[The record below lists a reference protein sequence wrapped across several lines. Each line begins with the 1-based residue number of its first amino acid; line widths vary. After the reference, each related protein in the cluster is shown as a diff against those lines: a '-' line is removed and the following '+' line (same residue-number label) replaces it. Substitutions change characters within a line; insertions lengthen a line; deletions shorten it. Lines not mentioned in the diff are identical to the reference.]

1 MKLTKKFLAAAV
13 SLTLSASMLLSGC
26 GKVEGDADDKDAQK
40 VENISES
47 AKVAV
52 STVGSTAENIKDIFT
67 GQSDKAFSGE
77 MSVSFGADAAKD
89 LGVDKLED
97 FSLTSDVKAKDGNFE
112 TLLGVKYG
120 GEELINADI
129 VREEST
135 GNIYFGSKQ
144 LSSAYLYVTG
154 EEIEAAI
161 SEIEGELGEGM
172 STNTLAEIF
181 TVDPYL
187 TMNGEEMSDEDVQL
201 LEKKLDEYA
210 EEIEKNAPQG
220 AEGEKITGEIDGVS
234 YTLDSKEYI
243 VSGNDALNIVTAVT
257 DKLKADDELLDMF
270 TKYFDSQ
277 QVGKQD
283 IIDAVD
289 EFVADM
295 KDSGGLDET
304 VPFTAYYQDD
314 EFAGMAFNVD
324 GESLDMLWYVEDE
337 AACAKLIVDGTDD
350 GEDVNMTASANI
362 DGGATDV
369 SAKLDIPGEASISF
383 KIDDFMIVDE
393 ESGAFK
399 GSVDISVSDS
409 EQTMSITAKSDSTS
423 SKLDMSAQ
431 MSMNGEKLMSVSLT
445 GKETKA
451 TDIKI
456 PSGKLFDATDDEQ
469 MEQYAATIDPDK
481 LQKDIKSALGD
492 ELYSAIFDS
501 GYDDHDYDYDI
512 DDYYDPYEEDY
523 GNGVGDDDQPYTGI
537 GKADEYFGDI

>member
-1 MKLTKKFLAAAV
+1 MAAAV

-26 GKVEGDADDKDAQK
+26 GKVEGDADDKAAQK
-40 VENISES
+40 VGNISES
-47 AKVAV
+47 AKLAV
-52 STVGSTAENIKDIFT
+52 STVGNTAENIKDIFT
-67 GQSDKAFSGE
+67 GQADKAFSGE
-77 MSVSFGADAAKD
+77 LSVSFGADAAKE

-97 FSLTSDVKAKDGNFE
+97 IALTSDVKAKDGNIE
-112 TLLGVKYG
+112 TLLGIKYG
-120 GEELINADI
+120 KDELINADI
-129 VREEST
+129 IRDEST

-161 SEIEGELGEGM
+161 GEIEGELGDEIG
-172 STNTLAEIF
+172 TNTLTEAI

-187 TMNGEEMSDEDVQL
+187 TMNGEEMSDEDVQM

-220 AEGEKITGEIDGVS
+220 AEGEKVTGDIDGVS

-243 VSGNDALNIVTAVT
+243 VSGNDALNMVTAVA

-270 TKYFDSQ
+270 TKYFEAQ
-277 QVGKQD
+277 QVSKQD

-289 EFVADM
+289 ELVAEL
-295 KDSGGLDET
+295 KDSDDLSET

-314 EFAGMAFNVD
+314 AFAGMAFDID
-324 GESLDMLWYVEDE
+324 GQSLNMLWYVEDE
-337 AACAKLIVDGTDD
+337 AACGSLDVDSDS
-350 GEDVNMTASANI
+350 EKVNMTASAKI
-362 DGGATDV
+362 DDGATDV
-369 SAKLDIPGEASISF
+369 SAKLDIPGEASMSF

-393 ESGAFK
+393 ETGAFK

-409 EQTMSITAKSDSTS
+409 EQTMGITAKSDSTS

-431 MSMNGEKLMSVSLT
+431 MSMNGEKLISISLT

-456 PSGKLFDATDDEQ
+456 PSGKTFDATDDEQ
-469 MEQYAATIDPDK
+469 LEQYAATMDPDK
-481 LQKDIKSALGD
+481 FQKDIKKALGD
-492 ELYSAIFDS
+492 DLYSAIFDS

-523 GNGVGDDDQPYTGI
+523 GNGVGDDDEPYTGI
-537 GKADEYFGDI
+537 GKADGYFGDLEF